1 MRALRLLCMIV
12 ASLGLSAIALS
23 GCGSDEPEPPP
34 PPEAQ
39 ADPTTVELLVVASPL
54 LNPDA
59 NGRPSPV
66 VVRLYE
72 LSTASSFNSSDFF
85 QIYEQAE
92 DTLGADLVATEELI
106 IEPGD
111 VRTVARSLKPETEAL
126 GMVVAYRF
134 IGSAEWRAVVA
145 VEPNEANPL
154 TAELLSLTVSLAPR
168 DSEEAVPAEDVTDGS
183 G

>member
-1 MRALRLLCMIV
+1 MRTLRLLWLTV
-12 ASLGLSAIALS
+12 ASLGLSVVVLS
-23 GCGSDEPEPPP
+23 ACGSDEPEPPP
-34 PPEAQ
+34 PPEAV

-72 LSTASSFNSSDFF
+72 LSAATSFNSSDFF

-92 DTLGADLVATEELI
+92 NTLGADLLGTEELI

-126 GMVVAYRF
+126 GMIVAYRF

-145 VEPNEANPL
+145 VEPNQANSL
-154 TAELLSLTVSLAPR
+154 TAELLSLEVSLSPR
-168 DSEEAVPAEDVTDGS
+168 QSDEAVPQEDVTDG
-183 G
+183 

>member
-1 MRALRLLCMIV
+1 MRALRLLCLAV
-12 ASLGLSAIALS
+12 ASLALSMVVLSA
-23 GCGSDEPEPPP
+23 CGSDEPEAPP

-72 LSTASSFNSSDFF
+72 LSTASSFNTSDFF

-92 DTLGADLVATEELI
+92 DTLGADLVGTEELI
-106 IEPGD
+106 IQPGD

-145 VEPNEANPL
+145 VEPNEANAL
-154 TAELLSLTVSLAPR
+154 TAELLSLAVSLATR
-168 DSEEAVPAEDVTDGS
+168 DSDEAVPAEDVTDGS